1 MIADLV
7 LLIVERST
15 IYGGGSVADLKAPS
29 ELMNT
34 IGGGGQHP
42 LRSTIGHSTED
53 DSHLPSAL
61 PVPPIK
67 IIPATPSSESRRDS
81 VSLFGN
87 HKNQNNHNHGQNGNS
102 SGNNG
107 KNSRI
112 SKINLLPSSGG
123 KEKKLERIE
132 EKAAL
137 AAAPSQGS
145 MSDLERDKEKDTST
159 SRKVQQMLKNRVH
172 KGHVTISTISKK
184 FGHGVVRTKSGN
196 LRRSNSAPGSS
207 PEF

>member
-1 MIADLV
+1 
-7 LLIVERST
+7 
-15 IYGGGSVADLKAPS
+15 
-29 ELMNT
+29 MNT

-42 LRSTIGHSTED
+42 LRSNIGHSTED

-67 IIPATPSSESRRDS
+67 IIPATPNTASSESRRES
-81 VSLFGN
+81 GSLFGN
-87 HKNQNNHNHGQNGNS
+87 HKSHNNNHNHGQNGNS

-107 KNSRI
+107 RI
-112 SKINLLPSSGG
+112 SKISKINILPSSGG

-132 EKAAL
+132 EKFAL
-137 AAAPSQGS
+137 AAAPAQGS
-145 MSDLERDKEKDTST
+145 MSDPESKEKDTST

-207 PEF
+207 AEPLNP